1 MAPLKFSRI
10 IVISFSRMENKL
22 PFQKETSDLDIAF
35 DDGTTDDEF
44 KYHCKCN
51 AID

>member
-10 IVISFSRMENKL
+10 IKIFPFLRMENEL

-44 KYHCKCN
+44 
-51 AID
+51 